1 MKRKE
6 LLNLLKN
13 IECIRHK
20 GKVVLSKEEII
31 KIKEKDK

>member
-1 MKRKE
+1 MDKKE

-13 IECIRHK
+13 IEGIRHK

-31 KIKEKDK
+31 KIKKDK